1 MLRKY
6 FASKSVNNLSPSV
19 FNTWLIF
26 SSDQHSYQTS
36 CSTKRNLIKL
46 FYKTNRYGKYSIT
59 IVLLTY
65 TIIKQTTSRIA
76 KPYILKKKV
85 QGTNKVKIEKNKIKN
100 K

>member
-6 FASKSVNNLSPSV
+6 FASKSVNNWSPSV

-36 CSTKRNLIKL
+36 SSTQGNLIKL
-46 FYKTNRYGKYSIT
+46 FYKANRYGQYSIT

-65 TIIKQTTSRIA
+65 KIIKQTTCRIT

-85 QGTNKVKIEKNKIKN
+85 QGTNKVKTEKNKIKN